1 MADDNTFADFLR
13 RIRAGDEQAAAE
25 LVRRYESAV
34 RIEVRMRLADSRLRR
49 ILDTMDICQSAL
61 ASFFLRAAAGEYDL
75 ERPEQLVR
83 LLVTIA
89 RNKVAYQ
96 ARRQQAQRRD
106 RRRDVEADRPGRE
119 LAGAE
124 PSPSR
129 VASGR
134 ELLAE
139 LRRRLTPE
147 ELRVADLRAE
157 GRQWAEIA
165 ATLGGTVEARRKQL
179 ARALDRVTSQLDL
192 DRQPPRILGMIPL
205 VLAQVRHL
213 PPFLAEQELAVDH
226 LDGGLRV
233 VAQGGEV
240 AEIVGGPD
248 ALADRP
254 ALALVDPQRGRQ
266 PRGR

>member
-1 MADDNTFADFLR
+1 MTDDNTFADFLQ

-34 RIEVRMRLADSRLRR
+34 RVEVRMRLADSRLRR
-49 ILDTMDICQSAL
+49 VLDSMDLCQSVL
-61 ASFFLRAAAGEYDL
+61 ASFFVRVAAGQYDL

-106 RRRDVEADRPGRE
+106 QRRDVAVDRAGWEP
-119 LAGAE
+119 AGAE

-129 VASGR
+129 VVSGR

-165 ATLGGTVEARRKQL
+165 AALGGTAQARRRQL
-179 ARALDRVTSQLDL
+179 ARALDRVA
-192 DRQPPRILGMIPL
+192 
-205 VLAQVRHL
+205 AQVDL
-213 PPFLAEQELAVDH
+213 E
-226 LDGGLRV
+226 G
-233 VAQGGEV
+233 
-240 AEIVGGPD
+240 
-248 ALADRP
+248 
-254 ALALVDPQRGRQ
+254 RGDV
-266 PRGR
+266 